1 MKVAGRSLGI
11 ITGSEKLG
19 RPLINTKY
27 NINRNNT
34 SRQLYQTTWSTRTT
48 ANPIYTK
55 RDIQKLLVKLRTLIT
70 SSGIVDL
77 GRPTTNEERNGG
89 NGSSSEKKNKG
100 CDSNSVC
107 LLI

>member
-1 MKVAGRSLGI
+1 MVVDRLGI

-19 RPLINTKY
+19 RPLINKKY
-27 NINRNNT
+27 NITRNN
-34 SRQLYQTTWSTRTT
+34 RQLYQATWPTRTT
-48 ANPIYTK
+48 ATPVQDNK
-55 RDIQKLLVKLRTLIT
+55 RDIQKLLVKLTTLVVF
-70 SSGIVDL
+70 SGIVDL